1 MIGTDEVGNGSY
13 FGGLTVV
20 ASFVT
25 PDQLDWLKK
34 ARCGGFKDLG

>member
-1 MIGTDEVGNGSY
+1 MGTDEAGNGSY

-25 PDQLDWLKK
+25 PDQHDWLKK
-34 ARCGGFKDLG
+34 LGVGDSKTFG